1 MIDSL
6 HRDVRFALRQLRQA
20 PGFTGTA
27 TVMLALGICTSV
39 AIFTFVDA
47 VLIKPLPY
55 RNPTR
60 LVGVFETNAAFPK
73 SNLSYPDYLDWKKL
87 NSVFSWLEVYQNAGY
102 TLSTTAGAQP
112 VRGARVTA
120 GFFRTFGVSPVVGRD
135 FSDGEDL
142 TSAPR
147 TALLSY
153 ATWQAR
159 YGGKRDVLGSVAIL
173 DGDQTIIIGVL
184 PRDFHFAPTG
194 AAEYWT
200 AFHAS
205 TECDLRRSCH
215 SLYGVARLKD
225 GVSFQAAL
233 ANVVAIATQLEKQYP
248 DTNRD
253 QGASLSPLNDV
264 LVGDIRPILLVL
276 LSGAGL
282 LLLIAGVN
290 VTGLVLVRSESRKCE
305 FAVRTAL
312 GASTGKLTSQFVT
325 EALVLT
331 AAGGTLGLA
340 CAQWAIQLLKGLVS
354 PAMMARTPFLRELSM
369 NERVMSVAGAIA
381 LGAAL
386 LLSLAP
392 SLQIRS
398 SELRANL
405 AEASRGSAGTT
416 WRRLGSKLVAIELAI
431 AMVLLVGAGLFGK
444 SLYYLLHV
452 PLGIRAD
459 HLVTVDI
466 AAPNSSYGEKPHE
479 ALALSELITNRT
491 ETLPGVTSVGVAAN
505 GVPLSGN
512 GNTIWL
518 RVLGRPWHGEH
529 YDVPQRRVSAG
540 YFTTLGATLVR
551 GRYFDPSEDQ
561 SKRRVAIVNQAFV
574 KRYFPAEEAIG
585 RQLARVSI
593 AAEPMEIVGIVE
605 DIREG
610 PLEVAIPPILY
621 TPFNQRPDNY
631 FALVVRTVQS
641 ESALL
646 PAITAV
652 IHQIDPGVVSMR
664 GATMTA
670 RVNDSQSA
678 YLHRS
683 LAWLVSGFAA
693 LALLL
698 GAVGLY
704 GVVAYSVSQRTREI
718 GIRMALGAEPRS
730 VYRLIFK
737 EAGGLTALGIA
748 MGLAGSVGAATL
760 MHGLLFGV
768 RSWDVATL
776 MSVAVVLGI
785 AALIASFVPARRAA
799 SVNPL
804 DALRAE

>member
-1 MIDSL
+1 M
-6 HRDVRFALRQLRQA
+6 
-20 PGFTGTA
+20 
-27 TVMLALGICTSV
+27 
-39 AIFTFVDA
+39 
-47 VLIKPLPY
+47 
-55 RNPTR
+55 
-60 LVGVFETNAAFPK
+60 
-73 SNLSYPDYLDWKKL
+73 
-87 NSVFSWLEVYQNAGY
+87 
-102 TLSTTAGAQP
+102 
-112 VRGARVTA
+112 
-120 GFFRTFGVSPVVGRD
+120 
-135 FSDGEDL
+135 
-142 TSAPR
+142 
-147 TALLSY
+147 
-153 ATWQAR
+153 
-159 YGGKRDVLGSVAIL
+159 
-173 DGDQTIIIGVL
+173 
-184 PRDFHFAPTG
+184 
-194 AAEYWT
+194 
-200 AFHAS
+200 
-205 TECDLRRSCH
+205 
-215 SLYGVARLKD
+215 
-225 GVSFQAAL
+225 
-233 ANVVAIATQLEKQYP
+233 
-248 DTNRD
+248 
-253 QGASLSPLNDV
+253 
-264 LVGDIRPILLVL
+264 
-276 LSGAGL
+276 
-282 LLLIAGVN
+282 
-290 VTGLVLVRSESRKCE
+290 
-305 FAVRTAL
+305 
-312 GASTGKLTSQFVT
+312 
-325 EALVLT
+325 
-331 AAGGTLGLA
+331 
-340 CAQWAIQLLKGLVS
+340 
-354 PAMMARTPFLRELSM
+354 
-369 NERVMSVAGAIA
+369 
-381 LGAAL
+381 
-386 LLSLAP
+386 
-392 SLQIRS
+392 
-398 SELRANL
+398 
-405 AEASRGSAGTT
+405 
-416 WRRLGSKLVAIELAI
+416 
-431 AMVLLVGAGLFGK
+431 
-444 SLYYLLHV
+444 
-452 PLGIRAD
+452 
-459 HLVTVDI
+459 TVDI

-518 RVLGRPWHGEH
+518 PVLGRPWHGEH

-551 GRYFDPSEDQ
+551 GRYFDPSEEQ

-585 RQLARVSI
+585 RQLARISI

-610 PLEVAIPPILY
+610 PLEVAIPAILY

-698 GAVGLY
+698 GVVGLY